1 MSTTPTAPSPTVDAP
16 LHSVL
21 STGPRPR
28 HASAL
33 WATLA
38 FWWRALLKIKHLP
51 EQLMEAVAIPITFT
65 VMFTYLFGGAMA
77 SSTGEYLQF
86 ILPGTMVL
94 AVLLITMYVGT
105 TLHIDISKGVYDHF
119 RSLPIWRPAPLV
131 GAVLGETGR
140 YLIASTIVIALGLAI
155 GFRPNAGV
163 LGVLAAVALL
173 VVFTLSLSW
182 IWIVLALVLR
192 TPTAIMGLGTMVLFP
207 IVLASNVFVEPQT
220 MPGWLQAFVEFNPVS
235 HLVTAERGLM
245 SGTVAAGEIG
255 YVLAASAALNAVFAP
270 PAIYLY
276 GRKQ

>member
-1 MSTTPTAPSPTVDAP
+1 MSGPPPAHTPTLDALRP
-16 LHSVL
+16 AL
-21 STGPRPR
+21 STSPRPPQ
-28 HASAL
+28 ASRF

-65 VMFTYLFGGAMA
+65 VMFTYLFGGALA
-77 SSTGEYLQF
+77 GSTGDYLHF

-105 TLHIDISKGVYDHF
+105 TVHIDISKGIYDRF
-119 RSLPIWRPAPLV
+119 RSLPIWQPAPLV

-140 YLIASTIVIALGLAI
+140 YVIASTIVIALGLAM
-155 GFRPNAGV
+155 GFRPDAGV
-163 LGVLAAVALL
+163 VGLLAAVALL
-173 VVFTLSLSW
+173 LLFTLSLSW

-192 TPTAIMGLGTMVLFP
+192 TPTAIMGLGTTVLFP
-207 IVLASNVFVEPQT
+207 IVLASNVFVDPAT
-220 MPGWLQAFVEFNPVS
+220 MPKWLQTIVDLNPVS

-245 SGTVAAGEIG
+245 SGTVTAGEIS
-255 YVLAASAALNAVFAP
+255 YVLVASAALTAIFAP
-270 PAIYLY
+270 LAIYLY

>member
-1 MSTTPTAPSPTVDAP
+1 MSGPPPAHTPTLDALRP
-16 LHSVL
+16 AL
-21 STGPRPR
+21 STGPRPPQ
-28 HASAL
+28 ASRF

-65 VMFTYLFGGAMA
+65 VMFTYLFGGALA
-77 SSTGEYLQF
+77 GSTGDYLHF

-105 TLHIDISKGVYDHF
+105 TVHIDISKGIYDRF
-119 RSLPIWRPAPLV
+119 RSLPIWQPAPLV

-140 YLIASTIVIALGLAI
+140 YVIASTIVIALGLAM
-155 GFRPNAGV
+155 GFRPDAGV
-163 LGVLAAVALL
+163 VGLLAAVALL
-173 VVFTLSLSW
+173 LLFTLSLSW

-192 TPTAIMGLGTMVLFP
+192 TPTAIMGLGTTVLFP
-207 IVLASNVFVEPQT
+207 IVLASNVFVDPAT
-220 MPGWLQAFVEFNPVS
+220 MPKWLQTIVDLNPVS

-245 SGTVAAGEIG
+245 SGTVTAGEIS
-255 YVLAASAALNAVFAP
+255 YVLVASAALTAIFAP
-270 PAIYLY
+270 LAIYLY